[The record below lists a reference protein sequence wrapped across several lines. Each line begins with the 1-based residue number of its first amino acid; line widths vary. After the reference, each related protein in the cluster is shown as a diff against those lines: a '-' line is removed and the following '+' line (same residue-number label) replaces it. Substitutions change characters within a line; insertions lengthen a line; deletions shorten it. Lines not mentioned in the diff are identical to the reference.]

1 MPPETNPT
9 VQNGGHAGPP
19 DPTSLAE
26 SIERLHIGGPDY
38 IGPGIR
44 GLEKF
49 DPNPTRAETVRQI
62 VHPIQNAIG
71 YLLEQLYELPDGY
84 FGAGGGGKG
93 SGGSGGGG
101 G

>member
-1 MPPETNPT
+1 MT
-9 VQNGGHAGPP
+9 
-19 DPTSLAE
+19 DPTQVNAGGSASPPLPTNLAE
-26 SIERLHIGGPDY
+26 SIELLHIGGPGY

-49 DPNPTRAETVRQI
+49 DTNPTRADTVREI

-71 YLLEQLYELPDGY
+71 YLLEQLYDLPDGY

-93 SGGSGGGG
+93 GSGGSGGGG